1 MVAYIPTEEEL
12 YRNNN
17 IKINFEVPAL
27 LQQLIEQLD
36 DLYEKK
42 DDLNYNLLL
51 NDLNAYAKSY
61 FLSGKISERR
71 YHILLDRIWSM
82 VVRGVQNDKN
92 TRFF

>member
-1 MVAYIPTEEEL
+1 MIAYIPTEEEL

-36 DLYEKK
+36 DLYEKR

-61 FLSGKISERR
+61 FLSGKISERK
-71 YHILLDRIWSM
+71 YHILLHRYGAW
-82 VVRGVQNDKN
+82 
-92 TRFF
+92 

>member
-1 MVAYIPTEEEL
+1 MIDYIPTEEEL
-12 YRNNN
+12 YRNND

-27 LQQLIEQLD
+27 LQKLIEQLD

-61 FLSGKISERR
+61 FLNGKISKRR
-71 YHILLDRIWSM
+71 YHVLLDRYGAW
-82 VVRGVQNDKN
+82 
-92 TRFF
+92 

>member
-1 MVAYIPTEEEL
+1 MIAYIPTEEEL

-51 NDLNAYAKSY
+51 NDLNAYAKLY
-61 FLSGKISERR
+61 FFKWKKYLKEDI
-71 YHILLDRIWSM
+71 
-82 VVRGVQNDKN
+82 
-92 TRFF
+92 TFF